1 MTRRYTYSELVAVAS
16 EWPTV
21 TEPCSQKKVS
31 IYQVSKRVA
40 HSFVSQE
47 CPSLVF
53 HIRST
58 AAAAAAAAVADF
70 LFSLCCDLKEEKRF
84 HKSVLICNE
93 WTTTTFCVRIR
104 KIKWPWR
111 STAAAPVVRIFRLRF
126 RWGGEYKRRFLLLL
140 LPLLLQRS
148 SSLVSASIVIAPAYC
163 VCGLAITSSS

>member
-47 CPSLVF
+47 CSSLVF

-58 AAAAAAAAVADF
+58 AAAAVADF
-70 LFSLCCDLKEEKRF
+70 LFSLYYDLKEEKITR
-84 HKSVLICNE
+84 
-93 WTTTTFCVRIR
+93 
-104 KIKWPWR
+104 
-111 STAAAPVVRIFRLRF
+111 
-126 RWGGEYKRRFLLLL
+126 
-140 LPLLLQRS
+140 
-148 SSLVSASIVIAPAYC
+148 AY
-163 VCGLAITSSS
+163 